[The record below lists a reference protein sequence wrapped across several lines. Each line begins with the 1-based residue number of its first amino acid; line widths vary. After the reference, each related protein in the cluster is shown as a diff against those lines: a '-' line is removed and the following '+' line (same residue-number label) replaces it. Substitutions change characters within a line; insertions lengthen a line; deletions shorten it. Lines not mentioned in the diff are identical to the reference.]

1 MLISLILAPGLGALV
16 PGAEGS
22 HRYADSPGVAG
33 PPTPCPLFRA
43 ALPDPS
49 RESMSQRAQRLI
61 EAARKLPV
69 PEGTYA
75 VGLGLLISGITAYG
89 FQILAFKGLTKSE
102 YAALNGLWILVF
114 VVAPGFFLPLEQEVG
129 RAVADRRSREI
140 GGGPVVR
147 KAAKAGFIL
156 AVSLMTLSI
165 VGFEVFGFTD
175 RLFHGQEVLLVCFV
189 IALGTYAVQHITRGT
204 LSGNGRFGPYGM
216 ILGAEGVFRI
226 LPVIVVYALG
236 IDELVWYGLALAI
249 PPVLASIV
257 SVWGQHGLVE
267 PGPDAEWSELSTNL
281 TLLFLGSLAAQ
292 ALSYAAALGVRVLAQ
307 GQAERDAAADFIVGF
322 FIARIPILLFQAI
335 QAALLPKLAALSGA
349 GKHADFRSGLKK
361 LALIVLGVGVLGVVA
376 GATIGPTVG
385 EILFGDKF
393 NLGSRDLT
401 LLFLGS
407 AAFILALTL
416 AQALI
421 ALLGHGRALIA
432 WSVGLVLCVG
442 VMALGSS
449 ATIDDLFL
457 RVELGYLAGC
467 LGAAVMMTVFLLA
480 RLRSQEGDLSVLIEA
495 IEHEPLEI

>member
-1 MLISLILAPGLGALV
+1 ML
-16 PGAEGS
+16 
-22 HRYADSPGVAG
+22 AG
-33 PPTPCPLFRA
+33 
-43 ALPDPS
+43 
-49 RESMSQRAQRLI
+49 
-61 EAARKLPV
+61 
-69 PEGTYA
+69 
-75 VGLGLLISGITAYG
+75 
-89 FQILAFKGLTKSE
+89 
-102 YAALNGLWILVF
+102 
-114 VVAPGFFLPLEQEVG
+114 
-129 RAVADRRSREI
+129 
-140 GGGPVVR
+140 
-147 KAAKAGFIL
+147 
-156 AVSLMTLSI
+156 SLMAI
-165 VGFEVFGFTD
+165 AVIGAAAFGLTD

-226 LPVIVVYALG
+226 LPVIVLYAAG
-236 IDELVWYGLALAI
+236 IDDLLWYGLALAV
-249 PPVLASIV
+249 PPLLAALV
-257 SVWGQHGLVE
+257 ALRGQHGLVD

-292 ALSYAAALGVRVLAQ
+292 ALSYAAALGVLVLAQ
-307 GQAERDAAADFIVGF
+307 GKAERDAAADFIVGF

-349 GKHADFRSGLKK
+349 GKHDDFRSGLKK
-361 LALIVLGVGVLGVVA
+361 LVMIVVGVGVLGVIA

-407 AAFILALTL
+407 AAFIFALTL

-432 WSVGLVLCVG
+432 WTVGLVFCVG

-457 RVELGYLAGC
+457 RAELGYVVGC
-467 LGAAVMMTVFLLA
+467 ATAATMMLIFLVVQVRGQGPVSLP
-480 RLRSQEGDLSVLIEA
+480 LLVEA

>member
-1 MLISLILAPGLGALV
+1 
-16 PGAEGS
+16 
-22 HRYADSPGVAG
+22 
-33 PPTPCPLFRA
+33 
-43 ALPDPS
+43 
-49 RESMSQRAQRLI
+49 MSQRAQRLI
-61 EAARKLPV
+61 ETARKLPV

-147 KAAKAGFIL
+147 KAAQAGGLL
-156 AVSLMTLSI
+156 AVSLMVLSVI
-165 VGFEVFGFTD
+165 GFEAFGFTD

-226 LPVIVVYALG
+226 APVIVIYLAG
-236 IDELVWYGLALAI
+236 IDDLLWYGLALAI

-257 SVWGQHGLVE
+257 AVWGQHGLVE

-292 ALSYAAALGVRVLAQ
+292 ALSYAAALGVLVLAQ
-307 GQAERDAAADFIVGF
+307 GRAERDAAADFIVGF

-361 LALIVLGVGVLGVVA
+361 LVFIVVGVGALGVAA

-432 WSVGLVLCVG
+432 WSVGLTLCIG

-467 LGAAVMMTVFLLA
+467 VGAAVMMMLFLFA
-480 RLRSQEGDLSVLIEA
+480 RLRAHGPESLSLLVEA

>member
-1 MLISLILAPGLGALV
+1 MQ
-16 PGAEGS
+16 
-22 HRYADSPGVAG
+22 
-33 PPTPCPLFRA
+33 
-43 ALPDPS
+43 
-49 RESMSQRAQRLI
+49 QRAQRLI

-75 VGLGLLISGITAYG
+75 VGLGLIISGITAYG

-129 RAVADRRSREI
+129 RAVADRRSRAI

-147 KAAKAGFIL
+147 KAARAGLVL
-156 AVSLMTLSI
+156 AVSLMALSI

-226 LPVIVVYALG
+226 LPVIVLYVAG
-236 IDELVWYGLALAI
+236 INDLLWYGLALAI
-249 PPVLASIV
+249 PPVLASV
-257 SVWGQHGLVE
+257 VAVWGQHGLVE

-292 ALSYAAALGVRVLAQ
+292 ALSYAAALGVLVLAQ
-307 GQAERDAAADFIVGF
+307 GKVERDAAADFIVGF
-322 FIARIPILLFQAI
+322 FLARIPILLFQAI

-361 LALIVLGVGVLGVVA
+361 LVAIVVGVGALGVLA

-385 EILFGDKF
+385 QILFGDKF
-393 NLGSRDLT
+393 NLDSRDLT

-432 WSVGLVLCVG
+432 WTVGLVLCVG

-449 ATIDDLFL
+449 ATVDDLFL
-457 RVELGYLAGC
+457 RAELGYLAGC
-467 LGAAVMMTVFLLA
+467 LSAAVMMTVFLFLS
-480 RLRSQEGDLSVLIEA
+480 LRSQDGDLSLLVEA

>member
-1 MLISLILAPGLGALV
+1 
-16 PGAEGS
+16 
-22 HRYADSPGVAG
+22 
-33 PPTPCPLFRA
+33 
-43 ALPDPS
+43 
-49 RESMSQRAQRLI
+49 MSQRAQRII

-89 FQILAFKGLTKSE
+89 FQILAFKGLTKPE

-129 RAVADRRSREI
+129 RAVADRRSRDH
-140 GGGPVVR
+140 GGGPVVK
-147 KAAKAGFIL
+147 KAARAGAIL
-156 AVSLMTLSI
+156 AGSLMAFSVIGALA
-165 VGFEVFGFTD
+165 FGLTE

-226 LPVIVVYALG
+226 IPVIVVYALG
-236 IDELVWYGLALAI
+236 VDNLLWYGLALAV
-249 PPVLASIV
+249 PPLLASLVAIR
-257 SVWGQHGLVE
+257 GEHGLMA

-292 ALSYAAALGVRVLAQ
+292 ALSYAAALGVVVLAQ
-307 GQAERDAAADFIVGF
+307 GKRERNEAADFIVGF

-349 GKHADFRSGLKK
+349 GKYDDFRSGLKK
-361 LALIVLGVGVLGVVA
+361 LVMIVVGVGLLGIVA
-376 GATIGPTVG
+376 GATIGPLVG
-385 EILFGDKF
+385 QILFGDKF
-393 NLGSRDLT
+393 NLSNQDLT
-401 LLFLGS
+401 LLFVGS

-421 ALLGHGRALIA
+421 ALLGHGRALVA
-432 WSVGLVLCVG
+432 WTVGLVLCVG
-442 VMALGSS
+442 VMGLGSH
-449 ATIDDLFL
+449 DLFL
-457 RVELGYLAGC
+457 RAELGYLVGC
-467 LGAAVMMTVFLLA
+467 LAAAVMMAVFLVT
-480 RLRSQEGDLSVLIEA
+480 RLRSATPESLSLLVEA

>member
-1 MLISLILAPGLGALV
+1 
-16 PGAEGS
+16 
-22 HRYADSPGVAG
+22 
-33 PPTPCPLFRA
+33 
-43 ALPDPS
+43 
-49 RESMSQRAQRLI
+49 MSQRAQRLI

-75 VGLGLLISGITAYG
+75 VGLGLMISGITAYG

-129 RAVADRRSREI
+129 RAVADRRSRLL

-147 KAAKAGFIL
+147 KAAKAGAIL
-156 AVSLMTLSI
+156 ATSLIVLSL

-189 IALGTYAVQHITRGT
+189 IALATYAVQHITRGT

-226 LPVIVVYALG
+226 LPVIVVYLAG
-236 IDELVWYGLALAI
+236 IDSLLWYGLALAI

-257 SVWGQHGLVE
+257 SVWGQHGLME
-267 PGPDAEWSELSTNL
+267 PGPEAEWSELSTNL
-281 TLLFLGSLAAQ
+281 GLLFLGSLAAQ
-292 ALSYAAALGVRVLAQ
+292 ALSYAAALGVLVLAE
-307 GQAERDAAADFIVGF
+307 GPAERDAAADFIVGF

-349 GKHADFRSGLKK
+349 GKHADFRCGLKK
-361 LALIVLGVGVLGVVA
+361 LVMIVVGVGVLGVVA

-385 EILFGDKF
+385 QILFGDKF
-393 NLGSRDLT
+393 NLDNVRPH
-401 LLFLGS
+401 
-407 AAFILALTL
+407 AAVPRQRGVHPRPHPGPGPDRPARPRPG
-416 AQALI
+416 AGRVGGRPGAVRRCDGARQ
-421 ALLGHGRALIA
+421 LGHHRRPVPARRARLPRRA
-432 WSVGLVLCVG
+432 
-442 VMALGSS
+442 AS
-449 ATIDDLFL
+449 APPLT
-457 RVELGYLAGC
+457 
-467 LGAAVMMTVFLLA
+467 MTVFLLM
-480 RLRSQEGDLSVLIEA
+480 RLREHGPESLSLLVEA

>member
-1 MLISLILAPGLGALV
+1 
-16 PGAEGS
+16 
-22 HRYADSPGVAG
+22 
-33 PPTPCPLFRA
+33 
-43 ALPDPS
+43 
-49 RESMSQRAQRLI
+49 MSQRAQRLI

-129 RAVADRRSREI
+129 RAVADRRSRSI

-147 KAAKAGFIL
+147 KAAQAGALL
-156 AVSLMTLSI
+156 AVSLMVLSI
-165 VGFEVFGFTD
+165 VGFEAFGFTD

-226 LPVIVVYALG
+226 LPVIVVYLAGLDDL
-236 IDELVWYGLALAI
+236 IWYGLALAV

-257 SVWGQHGLVE
+257 SVWGQHGLLE
-267 PGPDAEWSELSTNL
+267 PGPEAEWSELSTNL

-292 ALSYAAALGVRVLAQ
+292 ALSYAAALGVLVLAQ
-307 GQAERDAAADFIVGF
+307 GRAERDAAADFIVGF

-361 LALIVLGVGVLGVVA
+361 LVMIVVGVGVLGVAA
-376 GATIGPTVG
+376 GASIGPTVG

-393 NLGSRDLT
+393 NLGARDLT

-432 WSVGLVLCVG
+432 WSIGLVLCVG

-449 ATIDDLFL
+449 ATISDLFL

-467 LGAAVMMTVFLLA
+467 LGAAVMMALFLFL
-480 RLRSQEGDLSVLIEA
+480 RLREHGPESLSLLVEA

>member
-1 MLISLILAPGLGALV
+1 LPGTIS
-16 PGAEGS
+16 E
-22 HRYADSPGVAG
+22 
-33 PPTPCPLFRA
+33 T
-43 ALPDPS
+43 
-49 RESMSQRAQRLI
+49 SMPQRAQKII

-140 GGGPVVR
+140 GGGPVVS
-147 KAAKAGFIL
+147 KAARAGAVL
-156 AVSLMTLSI
+156 AGSLMVFAV
-165 VGFEVFGFTD
+165 VGAAAFGLTD

-226 LPVIVVYALG
+226 LPVIVLYAAGVDDL
-236 IDELVWYGLALAI
+236 LWYGLALAI
-249 PPVLASIV
+249 PPLLAALVSIR
-257 SVWGQHGLVE
+257 GEHGLLA

-292 ALSYAAALGVRVLAQ
+292 ALSYAAALGVLVLAQ
-307 GQAERDAAADFIVGF
+307 GNVERDAAADFIVGF
-322 FIARIPILLFQAI
+322 FLARIPILLFQAI

-349 GKHADFRSGLKK
+349 GMHADFRSGLKK
-361 LALIVLGVGVLGVVA
+361 LVLIVVGVGALGVAA

-401 LLFLGS
+401 LLFRGS
-407 AAFILALTL
+407 AAFIFALTL

-421 ALLGHGRALIA
+421 ALLGHGRALVA
-432 WSVGLVLCVG
+432 WTVGLVICVG

-449 ATIDDLFL
+449 ATVDDLFL
-457 RVELGYLAGC
+457 RAELGYLAGC
-467 LGAAVMMTVFLLA
+467 GAAAAMMVVFLLT
-480 RLRSQEGDLSVLIEA
+480 RLRNQSPESLSLLVEA

>member
-1 MLISLILAPGLGALV
+1 
-16 PGAEGS
+16 
-22 HRYADSPGVAG
+22 
-33 PPTPCPLFRA
+33 
-43 ALPDPS
+43 
-49 RESMSQRAQRLI
+49 MSQRAQRVI

-69 PEGTYA
+69 PEGTYV
-75 VGLGLLISGITAYG
+75 VGLGLIISGITAYG

-129 RAVADRRSREI
+129 RAVADRRSRRI

-147 KAAKAGFIL
+147 KAAQAGTIL
-156 AVSLMTLSI
+156 ALSLIVLSV

-175 RLFHGQEVLLVCFV
+175 RLFHGQEVLLVCFL
-189 IALGTYAVQHITRGT
+189 IALATYAVQHITRGT

-226 LPVIVVYALG
+226 LPVIVVYLAG
-236 IDELVWYGLALAI
+236 IDSLVWYGLALAI
-249 PPVLASIV
+249 PPVLASLV
-257 SVWGQHGLVE
+257 SLWGQHGLVE

-292 ALSYAAALGVRVLAQ
+292 ALSYAAALGVLVLAR
-307 GQAERDAAADFIVGF
+307 GPKERADAADFIVGF

-361 LALIVLGVGVLGVVA
+361 LVMIVVGVGVLGVVA

-385 EILFGDKF
+385 QILFGDKF
-393 NLGSRDLT
+393 NLDNVDLT

-432 WSVGLVLCVG
+432 WAVGLVLCVG

-449 ATIDDLFL
+449 ATTDDLF
-457 RVELGYLAGC
+457 RRSELGYLAGC
-467 LGAAVMMTVFLLA
+467 LGAAVTMTVFLLI
-480 RLRSQEGDLSVLIEA
+480 RLREHGPESLSLLVEA

>member
-1 MLISLILAPGLGALV
+1 LPGTIS
-16 PGAEGS
+16 E
-22 HRYADSPGVAG
+22 
-33 PPTPCPLFRA
+33 T
-43 ALPDPS
+43 
-49 RESMSQRAQRLI
+49 SMPQRAQKII

-140 GGGPVVR
+140 GGGPVVS
-147 KAAKAGFIL
+147 KAARAGAVL
-156 AVSLMTLSI
+156 AGSLMVFAV
-165 VGFEVFGFTD
+165 VGAAAFGLTD

-226 LPVIVVYALG
+226 LPVIVLYAAGVDDL
-236 IDELVWYGLALAI
+236 LWYGLALAI
-249 PPVLASIV
+249 PPLLAALVSIR
-257 SVWGQHGLVE
+257 GEHGLLA

-292 ALSYAAALGVRVLAQ
+292 ALSYAAALGVLVLAQ
-307 GQAERDAAADFIVGF
+307 GNVERDAAADFIVGF
-322 FIARIPILLFQAI
+322 FLARIPILLFQAI

-349 GKHADFRSGLKK
+349 GMHADFRSGLKK
-361 LALIVLGVGVLGVVA
+361 LVLIVVGVGALGVAA

-407 AAFILALTL
+407 AAFIFALTL

-421 ALLGHGRALIA
+421 ALLGHGRALVA
-432 WSVGLVLCVG
+432 WTVGLVICVG

-449 ATIDDLFL
+449 ATVDDLFL
-457 RVELGYLAGC
+457 RAELGYLAGC
-467 LGAAVMMTVFLLA
+467 GAAAAMMVVFLLT
-480 RLRSQEGDLSVLIEA
+480 RLRNQSPESLSLLVEA

>member
-1 MLISLILAPGLGALV
+1 
-16 PGAEGS
+16 
-22 HRYADSPGVAG
+22 
-33 PPTPCPLFRA
+33 
-43 ALPDPS
+43 
-49 RESMSQRAQRLI
+49 MSQRAQRLI

-129 RAVADRRSREI
+129 RAVADRRSRSI

-147 KAAKAGFIL
+147 KAARAGAVL
-156 AVSLMTLSI
+156 AGSLMVFSV
-165 VGFEVFGFTD
+165 VGAFAFGLTD

-226 LPVIVVYALG
+226 LPVIVLYVAGVDNL
-236 IDELVWYGLALAI
+236 LWYGLALAI
-249 PPVLASIV
+249 PPLLASLVAIR
-257 SVWGQHGLVE
+257 GEHGLLT

-292 ALSYAAALGVRVLAQ
+292 TLSYAAALGVIVLAQ
-307 GQAERDAAADFIVGF
+307 GKHERSEAADFIVGF

-349 GKHADFRSGLKK
+349 GKFNDFRSGLKK
-361 LALIVLGVGVLGVVA
+361 LVMIVVGVGVLGIAA

-385 EILFGDKF
+385 QILFGDKF
-393 NLGSRDLT
+393 NLGNQDLT
-401 LLFLGS
+401 LLFVGS

-421 ALLGHGRALIA
+421 ALLGHGRALVA
-432 WSVGLVLCVG
+432 WTIGLVLCVA
-442 VMALGSS
+442 VMGFGSN
-449 ATIDDLFL
+449 DLFL
-457 RVELGYLAGC
+457 RAELGYVAGC
-467 LGAAVMMTVFLLA
+467 LASAVVMAVFLTT
-480 RLRSQEGDLSVLIEA
+480 RLRSATPESLSLLVEA
-495 IEHEPLEI
+495 IGHEPLEI

>member
-1 MLISLILAPGLGALV
+1 
-16 PGAEGS
+16 
-22 HRYADSPGVAG
+22 
-33 PPTPCPLFRA
+33 
-43 ALPDPS
+43 
-49 RESMSQRAQRLI
+49 MSQRAQRLI

-75 VGLGLLISGITAYG
+75 VGLGLLVSGITAYG

-129 RAVADRRSREI
+129 RAVADRRSRSI

-147 KAAKAGFIL
+147 KAAQAGAIL
-156 AVSLMTLSI
+156 AVSLMALSV
-165 VGFEVFGFTD
+165 VGFQLFGFTD

-226 LPVIVVYALG
+226 VPVIAIYLAGV
-236 IDELVWYGLALAI
+236 DDLVWYGLALAI
-249 PPVLASIV
+249 PPVLATLV

-267 PGPDAEWSELSTNL
+267 PGPDAKWSELSTNL

-292 ALSYAAALGVRVLAQ
+292 ALSYAAALGVLVLAD
-307 GQAERDAAADFIVGF
+307 GKVERDAAADFIVGF

-335 QAALLPKLAALSGA
+335 QAALLPKLAALAGA
-349 GKHADFRSGLKK
+349 GKHGDFRSGLKK
-361 LALIVLGVGVLGVVA
+361 LVLIVLGVGALGIVA

-421 ALLGHGRALIA
+421 ALLGHGQALIA
-432 WSVGLVLCVG
+432 WTVGLVLCVG

-449 ATIDDLFL
+449 ATVDDLFL
-457 RVELGYLAGC
+457 RSELGYLAGC
-467 LGAAVMMTVFLLA
+467 LGAAVTMGAFLVT
-480 RLRSQEGDLSVLIEA
+480 RLRDHGPESLSLLVEA

>member
-1 MLISLILAPGLGALV
+1 
-16 PGAEGS
+16 
-22 HRYADSPGVAG
+22 
-33 PPTPCPLFRA
+33 
-43 ALPDPS
+43 
-49 RESMSQRAQRLI
+49 MSQRAQRLI

-129 RAVADRRSREI
+129 RAVADRRSRAL

-147 KAAKAGFIL
+147 KAAKAGAIL
-156 AVSLMTLSI
+156 AVSLILLSL
-165 VGFEVFGFTD
+165 VGFEAFGFTD

-189 IALGTYAVQHITRGT
+189 IALATYAVQHITRGT

-226 LPVIVVYALG
+226 LPVVVVYLAG
-236 IDELVWYGLALAI
+236 IDSLLWYGLALAV

-257 SVWGQHGLVE
+257 SVWGQHGLME
-267 PGPDAEWSELSTNL
+267 PGPEAEWSELSTNL
-281 TLLFLGSLAAQ
+281 GLLFLGSLAAQ
-292 ALSYAAALGVRVLAQ
+292 ALSYAAALGVLVLAE
-307 GQAERDAAADFIVGF
+307 GPAERRAAADFIVGF

-361 LALIVLGVGVLGVVA
+361 LVMIVVGVGVLGVVA

-385 EILFGDKF
+385 QILFGDKF
-393 NLGSRDLT
+393 NLDNVDLT

-432 WSVGLVLCVG
+432 WAVGLVLCVA
-442 VMALGSS
+442 VMALGNS
-449 ATIDDLFL
+449 ATVDDLFR

-467 LGAAVMMTVFLLA
+467 LAAALTMTTFLLL
-480 RLRSQEGDLSVLIEA
+480 RLREHGPESLSLLVEA

>member
-1 MLISLILAPGLGALV
+1 
-16 PGAEGS
+16 
-22 HRYADSPGVAG
+22 
-33 PPTPCPLFRA
+33 
-43 ALPDPS
+43 
-49 RESMSQRAQRLI
+49 MSQRAQRLI
-61 EAARKLPV
+61 ETARKLPV

-129 RAVADRRSREI
+129 RAVADRRSRAL

-147 KAAKAGFIL
+147 KAAQAGLIL
-156 AVSLMTLSI
+156 ALSLMALSV
-165 VGFEVFGFTD
+165 VGFEAFGFTE

-226 LPVIVVYALG
+226 LPVIVVYAAG
-236 IDELVWYGLALAI
+236 IDSLVWYGLALAI

-257 SVWGQHGLVE
+257 SVWRQHGLME

-292 ALSYAAALGVRVLAQ
+292 ALSYAAALGVLVLAQ
-307 GQAERDAAADFIVGF
+307 GKLERDAAADFIVGF

-361 LALIVLGVGVLGVVA
+361 LAAIVLGVGILGVVA

-432 WSVGLVLCVG
+432 WAVGLVLCVG

-467 LGAAVMMTVFLLA
+467 LGAAVMMAVFLLL
-480 RLRSQEGDLSVLIEA
+480 RLRSQEGDMSMLIEA

>member
-1 MLISLILAPGLGALV
+1 
-16 PGAEGS
+16 
-22 HRYADSPGVAG
+22 
-33 PPTPCPLFRA
+33 
-43 ALPDPS
+43 
-49 RESMSQRAQRLI
+49 MSQRAQRLI

-102 YAALNGLWILVF
+102 YAALNGLWILIF

-129 RAVADRRSREI
+129 RAVADRRSRTL

-147 KAAKAGFIL
+147 KAARAGALL
-156 AVSLMTLSI
+156 AASLMILSI
-165 VGFEVFGFTD
+165 VGAVAFGFTD

-216 ILGAEGVFRI
+216 ILGAEGLFRI
-226 LPVIVVYALG
+226 APVIFLYVAG
-236 IDELVWYGLALAI
+236 IDDLLWYGLALAI
-249 PPVLASIV
+249 PPLLASLV
-257 SVWGQHGLVE
+257 AVRGQTGLLE

-281 TLLFLGSLAAQ
+281 SLLFLGSLTAQ
-292 ALSYAAALGVRVLAQ
+292 ALSYSAALGVLVLAV
-307 GQAERDAAADFIVGF
+307 GPAERDAAADFIVGF

-349 GKHADFRSGLKK
+349 GRHADFRAGLLK
-361 LALIVLGVGVLGVVA
+361 LLGIVVGVGVLGIVV
-376 GATIGPTVG
+376 GATLGPWAG

-393 NLGSRDLT
+393 NLSNQDLT
-401 LLFLGS
+401 LLCAGS
-407 AAFILALTL
+407 ACFILALTL

-421 ALLGHGRALIA
+421 ALLGHGRALVSWI
-432 WSVGLVLCVG
+432 VGLVLCVA
-442 VMALGSS
+442 VMAAGSS
-449 ATIDDLFL
+449 ATISDLFL
-457 RVELGYLAGC
+457 RAELGYLAGC
-467 LGAAVMMTVFLLA
+467 AAAAVMMAIFLVTRVRA
-480 RLRSQEGDLSVLIEA
+480 QQPESLSLLVEA

>member
-1 MLISLILAPGLGALV
+1 MP
-16 PGAEGS
+16 
-22 HRYADSPGVAG
+22 
-33 PPTPCPLFRA
+33 
-43 ALPDPS
+43 
-49 RESMSQRAQRLI
+49 QRAQRLI
-61 EAARKLPV
+61 DAARKLPV

-147 KAAKAGFIL
+147 KAAFAGTVLAGSLMVIAVIGAAGFGL
-156 AVSLMTLSI
+156 
-165 VGFEVFGFTD
+165 TD

-226 LPVIVVYALG
+226 LPVIVLYAAG
-236 IDELVWYGLALAI
+236 IDDLLWYGLALAI
-249 PPVLASIV
+249 PPLLAALVSIR
-257 SVWGQHGLVE
+257 GEHGLVD

-292 ALSYAAALGVRVLAQ
+292 ALSYAAALGVLVLAQ
-307 GQAERDAAADFIVGF
+307 GKAERDAAADFIVGF

-349 GKHADFRSGLKK
+349 GKHDDFRTGLKK
-361 LALIVLGVGVLGVVA
+361 LIMIVVGVGALGVIA

-407 AAFILALTL
+407 AAFIFALTL

-421 ALLGHGRALIA
+421 ALLGHARALIA
-432 WSVGLVLCVG
+432 WTVGLVFCVG

-449 ATIDDLFL
+449 ATVDDLFL
-457 RVELGYLAGC
+457 RAELGYVVGC
-467 LGAAVMMTVFLLA
+467 ATAATMMLVFLVVQ
-480 RLRSQEGDLSVLIEA
+480 LRRQGPVSLPLLVEA